1 MGRAGLRSSDGPS
14 HNTVVSGH
22 NVAGSGGQKEID
34 SYQLLFRPGILRV
47 LRSSPRAEPGVVS
60 APEQIGAGPGQ
71 SGSESV
77 QSSGQARPGQTA
89 STGQGSVG
97 PCGAVSVDS
106 PGRGGL
112 RQLGEQDR
120 LGSGQSVLSGNTLLQ
135 AERGQGEPGRG
146 LDQTAEVVPPVLGR
160 GSRQKI
166 KISPY

>member
-60 APEQIGAGPGQ
+60 APEQRGAGP
-71 SGSESV
+71 
-77 QSSGQARPGQTA
+77 
-89 STGQGSVG
+89 
-97 PCGAVSVDS
+97 
-106 PGRGGL
+106 
-112 RQLGEQDR
+112 
-120 LGSGQSVLSGNTLLQ
+120 GQSVLSGNTLLQ

-160 GSRQKI
+160 GSRQKF